1 MPTPSILFLITPGP
15 NPDASRV
22 AHQASNDNAQVLPSL
37 FRAGGWQV
45 SEVEHRAVHRT
56 PAGLACNGD
65 ALAQFDLVWPIG
77 FGPRQG
83 FLDWLH
89 LFNELPPRKLIN
101 PPSALV
107 MKHGKAAW
115 IEHSADTYMAAQPE
129 RLIAAMREDP
139 GDWVLKPMAGSF
151 GEGVIRLAS
160 NETDRLRQVM
170 SQQPGEYFVLQRFL
184 PQIAQGETR
193 TLIVGGQIIGSYLR
207 VPTNALHANL
217 AKEALTAKTELSA
230 TQLRL
235 VTNLAADMLGQHIGF
250 AAIDLVGDTLMEV
263 NIANPGGLG
272 TLQRLYDKDFDIDVI
287 DAVAAFL
294 QLQLA

>member
-1 MPTPSILFLITPGP
+1 
-15 NPDASRV
+15 
-22 AHQASNDNAQVLPSL
+22 
-37 FRAGGWQV
+37 
-45 SEVEHRAVHRT
+45 
-56 PAGLACNGD
+56 
-65 ALAQFDLVWPIG
+65 
-77 FGPRQG
+77 
-83 FLDWLH
+83 
-89 LFNELPPRKLIN
+89 
-101 PPSALV
+101 
-107 MKHGKAAW
+107 
-115 IEHSADTYMAAQPE
+115 MAAQPE
-129 RLIAAMREDP
+129 RLIAAMREDL

-170 SQQPGEYFVLQRFL
+170 SQQPGEYFVLQRLL